1 MCYLEVVDLKKLNS
15 FFSNRIFFYQQFIV
29 AFVVISLV
37 LGVIFYLYY
46 FKDSIGLEKDQ
57 IFVSA
62 LDLNVENGKVEIP
75 HKPMIRFA
83 TPVFDNA

>member
-1 MCYLEVVDLKKLNS
+1 MDLTDLQYKG
-15 FFSNRIFFYQQFIV
+15 NR
-29 AFVVISLV
+29 
-37 LGVIFYLYY
+37 YY